1 MFSVFHFSLRS
12 EVITK
17 ITTVWTKIKTQMI
30 KLADFFLLV
39 ICCVY
44 HKFDFKQRC
53 KSFNCSILIRRYA
66 TGNYILMLIRT
77 NPKVNWFRFAFDRIT
92 TVWPWFERIKKKRFS
107 RRLSSKSNY
116 KFNKSSKCWPC
127 QSHFELKQKRK
138 IHVGWQLMGCMASG
152 RRQSVLQIQNK

>member
-92 TVWPWFERIKKKRFS
+92 TVWPWFERIKKKDFLGDSLRKVIINS
-107 RRLSSKSNY
+107 IKVLNVDLVNHTSSSNRREKSMLAGN
-116 KFNKSSKCWPC
+116 
-127 QSHFELKQKRK
+127 
-138 IHVGWQLMGCMASG
+138 
-152 RRQSVLQIQNK
+152 